1 MFSVGIEVG
10 KLIKK
15 CELCGNELECES
27 ISHVLLECSAYSS
40 SRVDFLLKLQEKL
53 GSVFECFDAL
63 NSLGK
68 SFLS

>member
-27 ISHVLLECSAYSS
+27 VSHVLLECSAYSS
-40 SRVDFLLKLQEKL
+40 SRVDFLSSTGNL
-53 GSVFECFDAL
+53 GI
-63 NSLGK
+63 LGIK
-68 SFLS
+68 GQ